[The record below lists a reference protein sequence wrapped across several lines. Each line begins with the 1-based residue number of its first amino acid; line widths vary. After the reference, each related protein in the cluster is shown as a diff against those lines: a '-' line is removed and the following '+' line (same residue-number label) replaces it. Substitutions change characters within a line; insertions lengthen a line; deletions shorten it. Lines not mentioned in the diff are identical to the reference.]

1 MRRPLMVRSFF
12 HTYSSSFS
20 IAVRMAADRLDDTWK
35 MIAGG
40 LRFRPAYDRFSG
52 GATDNPQQILMFVHS
67 LDDGGT
73 EEQRRNF

>member
-1 MRRPLMVRSFF
+1 
-12 HTYSSSFS
+12 
-20 IAVRMAADRLDDTWK
+20 MAADRLDDTWK